1 MRDGKEI
8 ECVAGREEIVWPE
21 RECVCSGKEIRCMA
35 GRRVCVAGRKE
46 TVWPKGKRV
55 SECRLC
61 ETSRGSI
68 YKHWSRLK
76 VESIRP
82 SNQAS
87 HFQFSN
93 YYPRFPSLFTFKHL

>member
-1 MRDGKEI
+1 MRGGKER
-8 ECVAGREEIVWPE
+8 ERVAGREEIVWPE
-21 RECVCSGKEIRCMA
+21 RESVYSGKEIRCVA
-35 GRRVCVAGRKE
+35 GRRARVAGRKE

-55 SECRLC
+55 GECRLC
-61 ETSRGSI
+61 ETSRSSI

-76 VESIRP
+76 VQSIHP

-93 YYPRFPSLFTFKHL
+93 YYPKFPAPFTFKHL